1 VAAEDYRGSQAT
13 LEQAKRQVGATA
25 RAVTEV
31 TGGVLVDRLR
41 DEISD
46 RSAQAAAELTA
57 FAQAMRAGSGSLR
70 DQGHDTQA
78 SVVEDAARR
87 GRSTRGSSL
96 ACGFGDAD
104 GRREEV
110 VSKRGCVHP
119 RGAAAGSGSRLRS
132 WFAYHSVAARCAD
145 RLVRRNRCHRHALS

>member
-13 LEQAKRQVGATA
+13 LEQVKRQVGATA
-25 RAVTEV
+25 RAVTDV

-87 GRSTRGSSL
+87 
-96 ACGFGDAD
+96 
-104 GRREEV
+104 
-110 VSKRGCVHP
+110 
-119 RGAAAGSGSRLRS
+119 
-132 WFAYHSVAARCAD
+132 AD
-145 RLVRRNRCHRHALS
+145 RLAAHLSRADSETLMADAKRLSRKGDAFIREEPLLVPAAAFALGLLITRWLRGAPTDS